1 VREKPSDTVVLRV
14 PSSRAS
20 IPLLRLVIG
29 GVAARMNVGVDQ
41 LDDLQLA
48 VETLVVEERSYAGDL
63 VLEIAV
69 KDRGMFLRLDG
80 LRNRDVRDLLL
91 EDARTR
97 PVSAH
102 PVINVR
108 MLLNSLVD
116 AFAVADQHDGGFAV
130 QMEKWA
136 S

>member
-1 VREKPSDTVVLRV
+1 VRDKLSDTVVLRV

-48 VETLVVEERSYAGDL
+48 VETLVVEERSYVGDL
-63 VLEIAV
+63 VLEVTV
-69 KDRGMFLRLDG
+69 KDRGLFLCLDG
-80 LRNRDVRDLLL
+80 LRNQDVRDLLL
-91 EDARTR
+91 DDARTR
-97 PVSAH
+97 QTSAQ

-108 MLLNSLVD
+108 TLLDSLVD
-116 AFAVADQHDGGFAV
+116 AFAVIDQHDGGFAV